1 MNSKVTFSS
10 YDPVVHD
17 TQLCDVCQAN
27 PPILHYELCAGDA
40 AQDLPGKGFCCSH
53 CAVELLKKVESAE
66 SQEWAD
72 EEAALKADDV
82 DVSEFHRRRLASFA
96 GGRRN

>member
-10 YDPVVHD
+10 FDPVVHD
-17 TQLCDVCQAN
+17 TQLCDVCLAN
-27 PPILHYELCAGDA
+27 PPILHYELRAGD
-40 AQDLPGKGFCCSH
+40 AQDLPSKGFCCSR
-53 CAVELLKKVESAE
+53 CALELLKKVECAG